1 MSRTISTRA
10 IVAWRKQ
17 TPADRTPQCSVRH
30 SHTQLDSLPSEQQS
44 HAPMLEGLAGHPALG
59 ERPCLV
65 DLPLP
70 LWSLFW

>member
-1 MSRTISTRA
+1 MSRTTSTRA

-30 SHTQLDSLPSEQQS
+30 SRTQLDWLPSEPQS
-44 HAPMLEGLAGHPALG
+44 QAPMPEGLAGHRALG
-59 ERPCLV
+59 EHLYLA

-70 LWSLFW
+70 LWSLSW